1 MTSETGRATQKSVH
15 WSPPAAAVGAGDAV
29 AAVLLA
35 ALPLHGRAAVRR
47 SAAAGRGLTA
57 AVAGLGA
64 VPADCDAPPT

>member
-15 WSPPAAAVGAGDAV
+15 WSPPAAALGAGDSV

-57 AVAGLGA
+57 AVAAMEVLA
-64 VPADCDAPPT
+64 APFDAPPT